1 VSDLETYL
9 RSAAKNG
16 LLSVNVARDWD
27 GKNWTVTIR
36 NTDNTTIKSVSDP
49 DLIEAISKAARSNT
63 REIKRATPRT
73 ANKDEDLI

>member
-1 VSDLETYL
+1 MSDLETDL

-36 NTDNTTIKSVSDP
+36 NTDNTNVKSVSDP

-63 REIKRATPRT
+63 REIKRAAPR
-73 ANKDEDLI
+73 KERDEDLI